1 MYRIGVDIGGT
12 KIAVGVFDAEK
23 QLIASE
29 KYYIAEAGDLPSF
42 IKNSVERL
50 CGGRGISLKELA
62 ACGAAVPGTVDG
74 EGRKIIKAPNIKAL
88 SENFA
93 RDLELQ
99 LGFPVKL
106 VQDSRAAAWGEYV
119 AGYGQ
124 GKSSVVCVTL
134 GTGIGTGIVLSGKVY
149 DGGLGCAGE
158 LGHTPWR
165 KTGDPAAAEKTAV
178 WKNTTREAGWTSPRR
193 NYWAG
198 EKLRQT
204 C

>member
-1 MYRIGVDIGGT
+1 MR
-12 KIAVGVFDAEK
+12 
-23 QLIASE
+23 
-29 KYYIAEAGDLPSF
+29 
-42 IKNSVERL
+42 
-50 CGGRGISLKELA
+50 GGRTG
-62 ACGAAVPGTVDG
+62 DR
-74 EGRKIIKAPNIKAL
+74 GRRGQKIIKAPNIKAL

-178 WKNTTREAGWTSPRR
+178 WKNTAREAGWTSPRR

>member
-74 EGRKIIKAPNIKAL
+74 FRATPARQPCSRIAASARCRCVSASAWITMRSAPA
-88 SENFA
+88 FA
-93 RDLELQ
+93 
-99 LGFPVKL
+99 K
-106 VQDSRAAAWGEYV
+106 
-119 AGYGQ
+119 
-124 GKSSVVCVTL
+124 
-134 GTGIGTGIVLSGKVY
+134 
-149 DGGLGCAGE
+149 
-158 LGHTPWR
+158 
-165 KTGDPAAAEKTAV
+165 
-178 WKNTTREAGWTSPRR
+178 EAI
-193 NYWAG
+193 
-198 EKLRQT
+198 
-204 C
+204 